1 MSSIYKR
8 YFEIVPN
15 NNIDNFTPD
24 DGVDIIN
31 FIIPPVQGAILP
43 TTDLVMTGNLQVFTN
58 HTVGA
63 EARYL
68 TGDTSR
74 VSIDNIAGIHG
85 CISRVDITS
94 RQGNVLMEQRQNYSL
109 VSKWKRGV
117 MSNEDFRVGRYN
129 VQQLS
134 SSTAMGSR
142 GFLMSATTARDGTPF
157 TVQLNTGILMDNVQQ
172 INLPASGG
180 IELKIHLESTNQ
192 FLMNLDNSMVA
203 GSKLTTD
210 WSYRLTNVKLFGRY
224 NYVQPA
230 LLNSLSGISFKA
242 ITNNMNTI
250 QSSRDTMSF
259 SPQVNS
265 LDKILYIYQP
275 NEDTR
280 NNSTTNGLST
290 NQLIGLNNYAV
301 SNNGVKFPYDYD
313 ITINPSLQNNATA
326 VVGEGLSLNTV
337 ADDAYRQVGDAE
349 VLYHWIVGM
358 NGSYPPV
365 HSMVNGRNY
374 ENSLA
379 DIYGSYAT
387 VAAQPNPRTNLW
399 GNNIQ
404 GVGTSYQYGFEG
416 YSTPM
421 PNNLVQLETT
431 SQVKTSDAVV
441 PAVIRNQVQTENA
454 FIVYNAQLS
463 YAGMNVAK

>member
-8 YFEIVPN
+8 YFEITPN
-15 NNIDNFTPD
+15 NNVDNFTPD

-43 TTDLVMTGNLQVFTN
+43 TTDLVLTGNLQVFTN
-58 HTVGA
+58 HSVGT
-63 EARYL
+63 EARYGS
-68 TGDTSR
+68 GDADR

-94 RQGNVLMEQRQNYSL
+94 RQGNILMEQRQNYSL

-142 GFLMSATTARDGTPF
+142 LFLVSENTARDGTPF
-157 TVQLNTGILMDNVQQ
+157 AFQLNTGILMDNVEQ
-172 INLPASGG
+172 INLPSSGG

-192 FLMNLDNSMVA
+192 FLMNLDNSMAA
-203 GSKLTTD
+203 GDKLD
-210 WSYRLTNVKLFGRY
+210 SNFSYRLTNVKLFGRY
-224 NYVQPA
+224 NYVQPQ
-230 LLNSLSGISFKA
+230 LLNSLNGIQFKA

-265 LDKILYIYQP
+265 LDKIVYIYQP
-275 NEDTR
+275 NEETK
-280 NNSTTNGLST
+280 NNANTNGLAT

-301 SNNGVKFPYDYD
+301 SNNGVKFPYDFD
-313 ITINPSLQNNATA
+313 IEINPSLQNNATA

-337 ADDAYRQVGDAE
+337 ANDEQRQTGDAE
-349 VLYHWIVGM
+349 VLYHWIVGL

-365 HSMVNGRNY
+365 HSMVNGK
-374 ENSLA
+374 NSQNALA
-379 DIYGSYAT
+379 DIYGSFASDNT
-387 VAAQPNPRTNLW
+387 AANKRTNLF

-404 GVGTSYQYGFEG
+404 GVCTSYQYGFQG

-441 PAVIRNQVQTENA
+441 PSVIRNQVQTENA
-454 FIVYNAQLS
+454 FIVYNANLT
-463 YAGMNVAK
+463 YAGMNVSK